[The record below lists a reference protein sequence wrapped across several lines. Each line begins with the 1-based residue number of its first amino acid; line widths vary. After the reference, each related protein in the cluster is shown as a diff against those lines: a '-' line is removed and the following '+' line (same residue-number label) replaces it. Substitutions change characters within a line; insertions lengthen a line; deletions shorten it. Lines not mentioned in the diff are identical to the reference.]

1 MKNVLNFKY
10 LMFAAVMAVFAL
22 TACDGKNEGK
32 LSTDLVTSP
41 KSASETS
48 EKQAVIKFDKEE
60 HNFGTLLQGEVVTY
74 SFHFTNTG
82 NMPLIISDV
91 SSSCGCTVGDFPR
104 EPIAPGKDGAGG
116 DKRSYP
122 MCEVKGGGREE
133 IPRPQ
138 ARGQGWRAGGA
149 TPRLRPG
156 AVAGRTNSMSKQP
169 WLRGCRRA

>member
-1 MKNVLNFKY
+1 MV
-10 LMFAAVMAVFAL
+10 AIVVAL
-22 TACDGKNEGK
+22 LTMSACGEKNEGK

-74 SFHFTNTG
+74 SFHFTNAG

-104 EPIAPGKDGAGG
+104 EPIAPGKDGVIKVTY
-116 DKRSYP
+116 DS
-122 MCEVKGGGREE
+122 KGHHGVQSRHLTVMSNTNPAKHILRIKGTV
-133 IPRPQ
+133 Q
-138 ARGQGWRAGGA
+138 
-149 TPRLRPG
+149 TPD
-156 AVAGRTNSMSKQP
+156 QY
-169 WLRGCRRA
+169 